1 MHRGGNRA
9 AHGVSDY
16 LKDTFW
22 KQFTTGYCWTY
33 SKGVVFQTIS
43 KIHFESNSQLLYT
56 PGLSAYGCFRLS
68 QRYILNRAYCA
79 SSAQPKQ
86 FTTPQG
92 QNTQIVKVFQTISK
106 IHFEPSVLCEFGV
119 AKAIHN
125 QTVMGTLYQNPFL
138 NSWNDVNPILF
149 YLSLFCLWDVKRSL
163 LFVLYHDSS
172 FKRITIKQIAHTA
185 IDTTVTGMKS
195 VMTKRTMR
203 TMPCGVI
210 CMVLRVI
217 YVKLRKCVLRNYL
230 GFMLL

>member
-1 MHRGGNRA
+1 M
-9 AHGVSDY
+9 
-16 LKDTFW
+16 
-22 KQFTTGYCWTY
+22 
-33 SKGVVFQTIS
+33 
-43 KIHFESNSQLLYT
+43 
-56 PGLSAYGCFRLS
+56 
-68 QRYILNRAYCA
+68 
-79 SSAQPKQ
+79 
-86 FTTPQG
+86 
-92 QNTQIVKVFQTISK
+92 VFQTISK

-210 CMVLRVI
+210 CMVLSVI